1 MSKLNHLRAI
11 LVVGSTI
18 ALARSLINDVESRS
32 ERLGR
37 DLLIVGTTD
46 DAIEYILA
54 QPKNLSEHG
63 TKKMPWPLEHD
74 IVEVSEEGFTVKDSF
89 GNGEKR
95 YNTLDYFTV
104 KPKKVPPVD
113 QPEEAQAPADEAEAV
128 ATETAEAE
136 AEPAAAAAPQNKDKR
151 RK

>member
-1 MSKLNHLRAI
+1 MSKLNHLRTI

-18 ALARSLINDVESRS
+18 ALSRSLINDVESRS

-95 YNTLDYFTV
+95 YTTLDYFTV

-128 ATETAEAE
+128 ATEKAEAP
-136 AEPAAAAAPQNKDKR
+136 APAAVQAYKGKR
-151 RK
+151 RG

>member
-1 MSKLNHLRAI
+1 MSKLNHLRTI

-18 ALARSLINDVESRS
+18 TLERFLINDIESLTA
-32 ERLGR
+32 RLGK

-74 IVEVSEEGFTVKDSF
+74 IVEVSEEGFSIKGSF
-89 GNGEKR
+89 GSGDKR

-104 KPKKVPPVD
+104 KPKKAPPVD
-113 QPEEAQAPADEAEAV
+113 QPEEARAPADEAEAV

-136 AEPAAAAAPQNKDKR
+136 PAAAPSNKDKR